1 MRLVL
6 LGAPG
11 SGKGTQAKLLI
22 EHLNI
27 PQISTGDLLRAAV
40 EAQTPLG
47 RQAKTIMDAGQLV
60 PNDLVFGLIR
70 ERLNSPDT
78 HTGFILDGFP
88 RNIEQAK
95 ELDMLL
101 SSLHISIQKAIL
113 LDVDFDVLMQRLTGR
128 LTCEDCSAVFNI
140 YSNPPALEEE
150 CDKCGGKLLHRS
162 DDNEDTISKRLHVYE
177 THTQPVAEYY
187 AEQNKLSRVAGT
199 GDINSIFAEVKIALR
214 SARPA
219 SGLPPVNINS
229 STVTPTHSEAL
240 QQTSEATHSTAEAG
254 SSDGN
259 PSNTAVCGTP
269 ERADDATEKKS
280 APASSPVTETPVE
293 PSRSHSQKEVANSS
307 TEKTA
312 VKKEVTEK
320 VEKFPT
326 KKKKTPAR
334 EAPEA
339 RSRPSAK
346 NKAVSP
352 KVTAKKATVKKKAAP
367 AKKATVKKKVA
378 PPTAAK
384 KTVSRK
390 KARKPAAST
399 PLTMPANTPSELRD
413 KLKALKAE
421 LKLVN
426 AELSDT
432 EKHCNALAS
441 IEVDKEFIRKQF
453 STKWEKD
460 VLKMLKK
467 L

>member
-11 SGKGTQAKLLI
+11 SGKGTQAKRLI

-95 ELDMLL
+95 ELDLL
-101 SSLHISIQKAIL
+101 LNNLHIPIQKAIL

-140 YSNPPALEEE
+140 FSNPPALEEE
-150 CDKCGGKLLHRS
+150 CNKCGGKLLHRS
-162 DDNEDTISKRLHVYE
+162 DDNEDTIRKRLHVYE

-187 AEQNKLSRVAGT
+187 AEQGKLSKVTGT
-199 GDINSIFAEVKIALR
+199 GDISSIFANVKIALR

-219 SGLPPVNINS
+219 SSLPPASIN
-229 STVTPTHSEAL
+229 TRTTPPVHSEPL
-240 QQTSEATHSTAEAG
+240 QQTPEANSNDNNNDN
-254 SSDGN
+254 SK
-259 PSNTAVCGTP
+259 PSYAAVANSPEKTDNT
-269 ERADDATEKKS
+269 TEK
-280 APASSPVTETPVE
+280 APVAPTIAPTSVANPAAES
-293 PSRSHSQKEVANSS
+293 SRSHNQKEPANSPS
-307 TEKTA
+307 EKTST
-312 VKKEVTEK
+312 KKAEK
-320 VEKFPT
+320 YPS
-326 KKKKTPAR
+326 KKKKPPAR
-334 EAPEA
+334 ETPEA
-339 RSRPSAK
+339 KPRPSVK
-346 NKAVSP
+346 KKAGSP
-352 KVTAKKATVKKKAAP
+352 EDTIKKATVKKKTASTRQ
-367 AKKATVKKKVA
+367 ATVKKKVA
-378 PPTAAK
+378 SPAPAK
-384 KTVSRK
+384 KTLRRK
-390 KARKPAAST
+390 KARKPASPA
-399 PLTMPANTPSELRD
+399 PLKMPANTPSELRD
-413 KLKALKAE
+413 KLKALQAE

-426 AELSDT
+426 AELAST

-441 IEVDKEFIRKQF
+441 IEVDKELIRKQF
-453 STKWEKD
+453 SAKWEKD
-460 VLKMLKK
+460 VLRMLKK